1 MLITTDG
8 LVIKQRTMDT
18 DDSLLTI
25 LTKDLGVVYAYAKG
39 AKRMKSSLLSSTELL
54 CYSHFVLFKNR
65 ERYSVNN
72 ADLNQ
77 VFFGVRE
84 DITKLSLATYFAQL
98 SGIVLPVEEPE
109 EEALRL
115 FLNCLHLLEKDKLPQ
130 TQLKAIF
137 ELRLMTLCGFM
148 PDLVGCAGCGTYEA
162 VEMYFVPQSGEIL
175 CGNCKGRAATPV
187 FPLSRSVLQAMRHI
201 IYSDFSK
208 LFAFAL
214 APESLEQ
221 LSLASE
227 RFVKAQVDTP
237 LPTLDFYQSLQS

>member
-25 LTKDLGVVYAYAKG
+25 FTKDLGVVYVYAKG

-54 CYSHFVLFKNR
+54 CYSRFVLFKNR

>member
-162 VEMYFVPQSGEIL
+162 VEMYFLPQSGEIL
-175 CGNCKGRAATPV
+175 CGNCKGRAAMPV

-227 RFVKAQVDTP
+227 RFIKAQVDIP
-237 LPTLDFYQSLQS
+237 LPSLDFYQSLQS